1 MAVLCEVGRLRGTMP
16 HTRTEVLTALL
27 DDIAAFDIN
36 LNHYY
41 DEPELTVVIDS
52 LLIGKLDSLRA
63 FCQLLGWSELVSQ
76 MPDMTPGS
84 AVICLAVVQTFVI
97 PEARRLLATTNIE
110 SPATP
115 TQWFWEF
122 VHPRIRALAQSRFEK
137 GFFGDAVEASFKE
150 INDAVKRLVR
160 EATGRELDGA
170 ALMLAAFSPKNPI
183 LRLTPLET
191 ETDRNVQQGY
201 MQIFAGGMIGVRNPQ
216 AHGNHDPGSS
226 GALHLICLASLLLRK
241 LDERL

>member
-1 MAVLCEVGRLRGTMP
+1 MP
-16 HTRTEVLTALL
+16 HTRTEALTALL
-27 DDIAAFDIN
+27 DDIAAFDFP
-36 LNHYY
+36 LNNYNDYEKLRH
-41 DEPELTVVIDS
+41 DIDNRLT
-52 LLIGKLDSLRA
+52 GKLDSLRA
-63 FCQLLGWSELVSQ
+63 YCQLLGWSELVSWIQ
-76 MPDMTPGS
+76 DMTP
-84 AVICLAVVQTFVI
+84 INDNAVVCLEVLHTFVI

-122 VHPRIRALAQSRFEK
+122 VHPRIRALAQSRFEA

-170 ALMLAAFSPKNPI
+170 DLMWAAFSPKSPI

-191 ETDRNVQQGY
+191 ETDRNIQQGY

-226 GALHLICLASLLLRK
+226 DALHLICLASLLLRK